1 MIYRKHRLRL
11 LSGGLLGILFL
22 WISSR
27 DVSWS
32 EFLFSVKSTDYALVL
47 MASTFVLVGTLIRTW
62 SWSRLYR
69 STPVQV
75 SFVRAW
81 RILIIGQFINIV
93 VPARAGDVARVFLI
107 GEASQMP
114 KLTALT
120 GLVLEKFF
128 DMSALVILL
137 FVISIQTELPE
148 MLQETALF
156 ITCLTIVLAGLV
168 FGVLYNLDRLEQYL
182 SASEAVTKGW
192 KHKFCSRCLSVLEGI
207 RVLDR
212 WPVTL
217 LIQAGYLMTWCSLG
231 SATYITMLALGID
244 LPPVAALVVVVV
256 LQLGTAVPSPPG
268 KVGVFQYLS
277 VLALGL
283 FGVSG
288 DVALSYGIVLHFVSY
303 GPILFLGVFGVWS
316 EFSHLKQARLY
327 D

>member
-1 MIYRKHRLRL
+1 MIYRKHRFRL

-47 MASTFVLVGTLIRTW
+47 MASAFVLVGTLVRTW
-62 SWSRLYR
+62 SWSHLYR
-69 STPVQV
+69 PTPVPV
-75 SFVRAW
+75 SFFRAW

-192 KHKFCSRCLSVLEGI
+192 RHSFCSRCLS
-207 RVLDR
+207 
-212 WPVTL
+212 
-217 LIQAGYLMTWCSLG
+217 
-231 SATYITMLALGID
+231 
-244 LPPVAALVVVVV
+244 
-256 LQLGTAVPSPPG
+256 
-268 KVGVFQYLS
+268 
-277 VLALGL
+277 
-283 FGVSG
+283 FG
-288 DVALSYGIVLHFVSY
+288 F
-303 GPILFLGVFGVWS
+303 
-316 EFSHLKQARLY
+316 
-327 D
+327 